1 MESGS
6 PTSGEVKRARGRVI
20 GPDVLEAVGV
30 WVSRALALA
39 AAIAVV
45 VRLGGESSRGDAV
58 LPLVES
64 VLIGAYW
71 LTRLLTGNRPPV
83 PRDWPRAMR
92 RLASLAL
99 GRMPSDAATALR
111 LFDVPMLL
119 LLLAGAAVGG
129 ATRGRENDLGLW
141 LFEASIGLTFGVE
154 LVRAVRAGLRALPA
168 PVMLPLWFGSMIVA
182 CAGLLKLPACT
193 PDGITWTDAVFTAT
207 SAVCVTGLV
216 VRDTGMGF
224 TDAGQAVIMVF
235 IQLGALGIVLFG
247 AGLSVVFR
255 RAILLREHVSMRE
268 LLERGSIGDL
278 RGFVVF
284 VLLATLA
291 IQAVGAGVM
300 MPLWRAE
307 DGQALSMGRRVWLS
321 VFHSVSAF
329 CNAGFD
335 LTGSSMTPYRNAAL
349 PYVAVMPLIVL
360 GGIGFPVL
368 GDVFKRMKS
377 RARGPKAGR
386 WKAGRLK
393 ASRGGRSRAASEAL
407 SLHSRLTL
415 TTTAVVLGAG
425 FVAILIAQNMGAHA
439 TTRSWLGEIAD
450 AAFLAV
456 TPRSAGLTTVPM
468 EELTPA
474 SVIVVIGLMFVGG
487 SPGSAAG
494 GMRTTTLAV
503 LVLSILATVRARSE
517 TEAYGRAIPETQVR
531 KAGAIAMS
539 MMLLAMGSAIM
550 LAMTDPGPI
559 GPLVFEAVSA
569 ATTTGLSLGITSDL
583 SNGGRSV
590 LIATMLLGR
599 IGPLALLGALVLRRP
614 GSSDYAYPRES
625 VNLS

>member
-1 MESGS
+1 MEA
-6 PTSGEVKRARGRVI
+6 PATSGQHKRSRGPAT

-30 WVSRALALA
+30 WMSRALALA
-39 AAIAVV
+39 AAVAVV
-45 VRLGGESSRGDAV
+45 LRLGGGSSRGDAV
-58 LPLVES
+58 LPLVEGA
-64 VLIGAYW
+64 LIGAYW

-83 PRDWPRAMR
+83 PRDWPREMR

-99 GRMPSDAATALR
+99 GRTQSDAATALR

-129 ATRGRENDLGLW
+129 LTGGRETDLGIW
-141 LFEASIGLTFGVE
+141 LLEASIALTLGVE
-154 LVRAVRAGLRALPA
+154 LVRAVRAGLRTLPA
-168 PVMLPLWFGSMIVA
+168 PVMLPLWFGSMILV

-193 PDGITWTDAVFTAT
+193 PGGITWTDAVFTAT

-216 VRDTGMGF
+216 VRDTGTGF
-224 TDAGQAVIMVF
+224 TEAGQAVILAF

-247 AGLSVVFR
+247 AGLSVLFR
-255 RAILLREHVSMRE
+255 RAISLREHVSMRE

-278 RGFVVF
+278 WGFVVF

-291 IQAVGAGVM
+291 IQIIGAGVM

-307 DGQALSMGRRVWLS
+307 GGEPISMGRRIWLS

-349 PYVAVMPLIVL
+349 PYVAVMPLIIL

-368 GDVFKRMKS
+368 ADVFKRMKS
-377 RARGPKAGR
+377 RRGGR
-386 WKAGRLK
+386 GRLK
-393 ASRGGRSRAASEAL
+393 VRAVRSRAASAGF

-415 TTTAVVLGAG
+415 
-425 FVAILIAQNMGAHA
+425 A
-439 TTRSWLGEIAD
+439 TTGVLLTIGLVALLLAQGMGFHASTRPWYGQIAD

-474 SVIVVIGLMFVGG
+474 SVIVLMGLMFIGG

-503 LVLSILATVRARSE
+503 LVLSILATVRGRSE
-517 TEAYGRAIPETQVR
+517 TEAYRRAIPETLVR

-559 GPLVFEAVSA
+559 GPLAFEAISA
-569 ATTTGLSLGITSDL
+569 ATTTGLSLGITPEL
-583 SNGGRSV
+583 SMGGRWV

-599 IGPLALLGALVLRRP
+599 IGPLAIMGALVLHRP
-614 GSSDYAYPRES
+614 PSRDYSFPRES